1 MGKELLVK
9 LKWRRRV
16 YRMWQEGQTTWEE
29 YGNVVRTYMEA
40 TRKAESH
47 PELYLARNVKDNK
60 KGCFRYISSRW
71 KTGENVGP
79 LLNEVGVLV
88 MEDKEKAELLNAAF
102 ASVFTAKVGPQASQ
116 SLDVREKAWRK
127 EDLPSAG
134 EDQASN
140 HLSKLD
146 SEGCHQWHWV

>member
-1 MGKELLVK
+1 MRKAKAHLELNLVK
-9 LKWRRRV
+9 D
-16 YRMWQEGQTTWEE
+16 
-29 YGNVVRTYMEA
+29 
-40 TRKAESH
+40 
-47 PELYLARNVKDNK
+47 VKDNK
-60 KGCFRYISSRW
+60 QGFSKYISSKQ
-71 KTGENVGP
+71 KTRESAGP

-146 SEGCHQWHWV
+146 SEGCHQWH